1 MPVRSAAGPEADAG
15 AETIDQLAPFQCS
28 IKGPSVV
35 EPIAKQSAVLE
46 HETAERS
53 PSGGPWGLAL
63 GTTVQPAPAADGI
76 ADVATTPATSTI
88 AAINLAKPL
97 PPHVVNMAAP

>member
-1 MPVRSAAGPEADAG
+1 MLENVKRVFYVRYLAHPCYLDIIAQRPEIRLD
-15 AETIDQLAPFQCS
+15 
-28 IKGPSVV
+28 K
-35 EPIAKQSAVLE
+35 LE

-53 PSGGPWGLAL
+53 PSGGPGGLAL

-76 ADVATTPATSTI
+76 ADDVTIPATSTM

-97 PPHVVNMAAP
+97 PRRV